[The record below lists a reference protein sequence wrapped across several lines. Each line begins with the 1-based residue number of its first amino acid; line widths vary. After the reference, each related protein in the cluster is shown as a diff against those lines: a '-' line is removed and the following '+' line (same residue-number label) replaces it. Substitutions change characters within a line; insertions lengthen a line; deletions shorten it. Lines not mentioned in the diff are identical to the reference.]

1 MIGSELA
8 AFLESPCSL
17 IVGTVDADGLPEASR
32 AWGVEVL
39 DERSLRVLLSTQA
52 PVTRR
57 NVEGRGAFALT
68 ATHFTTFES
77 VQVKGRATRVD
88 VATAADRICFE
99 RYCAGAMRAIAESDG
114 TPEELVARFI
124 TADVYACLVTIDSVF
139 DQTPGRSAGT
149 QLAPE
154 PT

>member
-1 MIGSELA
+1 VIGPELA
-8 AFLESPCSL
+8 ELLESPCSL
-17 IVGTVDADGLPEASR
+17 IVGTVDAEGRPDASR

-39 DERSLRVLLSTQA
+39 DDRHVRVLLSTQA
-52 PVTRR
+52 PVTRA
-57 NVEGRGAFALT
+57 NVEGGGRLALT

-77 VQVKGRATRVD
+77 VQLKGRATRVED
-88 VATAADRICFE
+88 ATPADRIRFD
-99 RYCAGAMRAIAESDG
+99 RYCAGACRAIAAADG
-114 TPEELVARFI
+114 TPEELVARFM
-124 TADVYACLVTIDSVF
+124 TADVYACLMAVDSVF

>member
-1 MIGSELA
+1 MIGPELA
-8 AFLESPCSL
+8 ELLESPCSL
-17 IVGTVDADGLPEASR
+17 IVGTVDADRLPDASR

-39 DERSLRVLLSTQA
+39 DDRHLRVLLSTQA
-52 PVTRR
+52 PVTRA
-57 NVEGRGAFALT
+57 NVQGGGALALT

-77 VQVKGRATRVD
+77 VQLKGRATQLEE
-88 VATAADRICFE
+88 ATPADRIRFD
-99 RYCAGAMRAIAESDG
+99 RYCSGAKRAIAASDG
-114 TPEELVARFI
+114 TPEELVERFM
-124 TADVYACLVTIDSVF
+124 TADVYACLVTVESVF

>member
-1 MIGSELA
+1 VIGPELA
-8 AFLESPCSL
+8 ELLESPCSL
-17 IVGTVDADGLPEASR
+17 IVGTVDAAGLPDASR

-39 DERSLRVLLSTQA
+39 DDRHLRVLLSTQA

-57 NVEGRGAFALT
+57 NVERGGALALT
-68 ATHFTTFES
+68 ATNFSTFES
-77 VQVKGRATRVD
+77 MQLKGHATQVEE
-88 VATAADRICFE
+88 ATAADRIRFE
-99 RYCAGAMRAIAESDG
+99 RYCSGATRAIAESDG
-114 TPEELVARFI
+114 TPEELVERFM
-124 TADVYACLVTIDSVF
+124 TADVYACLVTVESVF

>member
-17 IVGTVDADGLPEASR
+17 IVGTVDGDGLPDASR
-32 AWGVEVL
+32 AWGIEVL
-39 DERSLRVLLSTQA
+39 DDRHLRVLLSMQA
-52 PVTRR
+52 PVTQR
-57 NVEGRGAFALT
+57 NVEQGGAIALT
-68 ATHFTTFES
+68 ATHFLTFES
-77 VQVKGRATRVD
+77 VQVKGRATAVEA
-88 VATAADRICFE
+88 ATATDRIRFE
-99 RYCAGAMRAIAESDG
+99 RYCAGATRAIAESDG

-124 TADVYACLVTIDSVF
+124 TADVYACHMTVDSVY

-154 PT
+154 AT

>member
-8 AFLESPCSL
+8 ALLESPCSL
-17 IVGTVDADGLPEASR
+17 IVGTVDADGLPDASR

-39 DERSLRVLLSTQA
+39 DDRVLLSTQA
-52 PVTRR
+52 RVTRR
-57 NVEGRGAFALT
+57 NVEQGGAVALT
-68 ATHFTTFES
+68 ATHFSTFES
-77 VQVKGRATRVD
+77 VQLKGHATQVED
-88 VATAADRICFE
+88 ATPADRIRFE
-99 RYCAGAMRAIAESDG
+99 HYCAGATRAIAASDG

-124 TADVYACLVTIDSVF
+124 TADVYACLMTVESLF

-154 PT
+154 PA

>member
-1 MIGSELA
+1 MIDSELA
-8 AFLESPCSL
+8 EFLESPCSL
-17 IVGTVDADGLPEASR
+17 IVGTVDADGLPDASR

-39 DERSLRVLLSTQA
+39 DDRRLRVLLSTQA

-57 NVEGRGAFALT
+57 NVEQGGAMALT
-68 ATHFTTFES
+68 ATHFSTFAS
-77 VQVKGRATRVD
+77 VQVKGRATQ
-88 VATAADRICFE
+88 VAEATSADRIRFA
-99 RYCAGAMRAIAESDG
+99 RYCAGATRAIAESDG
-114 TPEELVARFI
+114 TPEELVGRFM
-124 TADVYACLVTIDSVF
+124 TADVYACHMTVDSVY

>member
-1 MIGSELA
+1 M
-8 AFLESPCSL
+8 LESPCSL
-17 IVGTVDADGLPEASR
+17 IVGTVDAEGMPDASR

-39 DERSLRVLLSTQA
+39 DDRHLRVLLSTQA

-57 NVEGRGAFALT
+57 NVERGGPIALT
-68 ATHFTTFES
+68 ATNFFTFES
-77 VQVKGRATRVD
+77 VQCKGRATAVED
-88 VATAADRICFE
+88 GTAADRIRFE
-99 RYCAGAMRAIAESDG
+99 AYCSGAVRAIAEADG
-114 TPEELVARFI
+114 TPEELVWRFM
-124 TADVYACLVTIDSVF
+124 TADVYACLVVIESVF